1 MKQLILIFGTIVAFS
16 LLSCSKKKD
25 SGSEP
30 PTPVTADELS
40 NYYFVFEEVK
50 SGSGNKSFL
59 TAFSFFKSD
68 DGKLNANV
76 YMYSDET
83 GNSGPARST
92 LLENG
97 VLSVND
103 GMNVFTRFTLT
114 KAADGSIN
122 VVSAA
127 SDLSS
132 SKIPYTEALRK
143 KAGNLS
149 YAGSFFQQ
157 TDNPN
162 SYLSFSQQGKWGWNT
177 SASVP
182 ENRVYTGIKESSVV
196 GWTGTRHIGFM
207 VPKWKNET
215 GKLMI
220 VQNWDAQQLTLFKEK
235 AK

>member
-1 MKQLILIFGTIVAFS
+1 MKQFILILGTIVAFS
-16 LLSCSKKKD
+16 VLSCSKEKD
-25 SGSEP
+25 PGSEP
-30 PTPVTADELS
+30 SKPVTADELT

-50 SGSGNKSFL
+50 SGAGNKSFL

-76 YMYSDET
+76 YLYSDET

-103 GMNVFTRFTLT
+103 GMNVFTRFTLS
-114 KAADGSIN
+114 KAADGGIR
-122 VVSAA
+122 VVSAT

-132 SKIPYTEALRK
+132 SKIPYTEAVRK

-149 YAGSFFQQ
+149 FPGSLFQQ
-157 TDNPN
+157 VDNVN
-162 SYLSFSQQGKWGWNT
+162 SYLLFTYQGKWGWNT
-177 SASVP
+177 STAVP
-182 ENRVYTGIKESSVV
+182 ENRTYTNIKENAVI

-207 VPKWKNET
+207 VPKWKSET

-220 VQNWDAQQLTLFKEK
+220 VQNWDAQQLTLFKEN